1 MRHRRAGAATLA
13 LLGAVALLALAVAPV
28 LAQKV
33 VPPEPPKLFFPL
45 VESTFTSP
53 RGISGLFVDPV
64 QTYVLREGDNLA
76 DLAFDLGRD
85 LSAMACVTPSG
96 TYPLQELRPG
106 QAILIPPPY
115 FLCHTVAQGETIAA
129 IAKRYQVDP
138 LVILKTPWNEVTR
151 LDTPLAPGR
160 RLLVYGGIPPE
171 MPRTRPPSG
180 RSPDELWPYGDGNFI
195 WPLAGRISQGFDRS
209 HRALDI
215 AAPLGRAVLASDNG
229 VVIKAGW
236 SDIGYGLRVVIDH
249 QVDYTTLYGHLS
261 EVLVDE
267 GQVVEKG
274 QVIGRV
280 GSTGNST
287 GPHLHFELRDFG
299 YLANPLQN
307 LP

>member
-1 MRHRRAGAATLA
+1 MAM
-13 LLGAVALLALAVAPV
+13 AVSPA

-33 VPPEPPKLFFPL
+33 VPPESHQLFFPL
-45 VESTFTSP
+45 AENSTTNP
-53 RGISGLFVDPV
+53 RGISALLADPV
-64 QTYVLREGDNLA
+64 QTYVLREGDDLA
-76 DLAFDLGRD
+76 ELAFDLGRD

-96 TYPLQELRPG
+96 TYPLRELRPG
-106 QAILIPPPY
+106 QVLLIPPSY
-115 FLCHTVAQGETIAA
+115 FLCHTVTQGETVVGVAR
-129 IAKRYQVDP
+129 RYQVDP
-138 LVILKTPWNEVTR
+138 RVILQTPWNEVTR
-151 LDTPLAPGR
+151 LDTPLEPGR

-180 RSPDELWPYGDGNFI
+180 RLPDELWPYGDGKFI
-195 WPLAGRISQGFDRS
+195 WPVAGRVSQSFGNG

-215 AAPLGRAVLASDNG
+215 AAPLGRDVVASDNG
-229 VVIKAGW
+229 MVILAGW

-261 EVLVDE
+261 EVLVEE

-280 GSTGNST
+280 GSTGNSS
-287 GPHLHFELRDFG
+287 GPHVHFEVRDFG
-299 YLANPLQN
+299 YLTNPLQL